1 MYKKTISIVVLIIFL
16 ISLVPTH
23 SMAAATLPASF
34 TSIDTINIGS
44 AMPFKPP
51 HKYVCRQNPPDFTW
65 PQISGAVSY
74 ELGIFADANL
84 SDLRYSKINI
94 PNSYYS
100 FTYGF
105 EPGTYW
111 WAVRYKNAKGE
122 ESLWSVPRR
131 FTLDT
136 NYHEFKVTTG
146 EEIVNAIPKTHPR
159 MWFTQDT
166 IGDFK
171 NHLRETH
178 GYDIYTK
185 MLNTFR
191 PYLNSTLPND
201 PGNPTTANNY
211 VQSWSLRA
219 QMAALCYHLT
229 DDESQKEQYLNFAVK
244 VMKHF
249 NSWKYDEPTDST
261 SFAAHDIAYFE
272 LMFRTAM
279 TYDWLYNEM
288 TSQDRDIIRNAIIGR
303 FDYVKDR
310 SLKSLRSEPYNS
322 HIWSYFNAYGIACM
336 ALVHDEEWVNDYM
349 VQMLDLQTPNF
360 PPMSVEDGGW
370 SKGTRYWAYGAF
382 SRDKWFIDC
391 LLYGGYMNY
400 YDKMWAQN
408 EALWAL
414 YMYPDNSYGSFG
426 DGSNIQFPNYNHII
440 GLTKLGKNTDNEVAY
455 WLRNKIGYLNAI
467 QTQSF
472 DAIMYADTFEKDGKA
487 PNDLPLSHVFVDQG
501 AVGMHSTI
509 TDSNRISLYFRSSK
523 YGSYNHMHAD
533 QNSFIIEAYGERL
546 ATKSGFY
553 DNYHSTHDKGF
564 TRQTFA
570 HNSVTYNGGYG
581 QKDDLMNFNGNVDN
595 FLTHFDFDLAVG
607 DATRAYNGEIGKFV
621 RSIIY
626 LRPDSY
632 IVVDDLEAKSGEKS
646 TFEWWLNSPS
656 NTMTVGGN
664 TAIVKSGEVSLNANM
679 VYPKNL
685 SGVYMHNY
693 VNPVDGKE
701 YLPGDEYTD
710 KEAQDRVYFVTD
722 AVSDTKMVAT
732 MNVNTGSEKTFKCE
746 KYTDY
751 IKLTPEDNEDIS
763 VYIRV
768 VKDGEVTTKDGIT
781 FNGIA
786 AVVSSDTAM
795 LVRGTSLIAN
805 KVSVFKSDKEISAIL
820 GKGQFG
826 ISGKDDFSA
835 EVNFGSKYCPYFVSM
850 SNIREKDGRLL
861 SELITA
867 SGTIKTNILTLD
879 AFKGHY
885 MFTLNDLVPINP
897 NELIPEIC
905 NITMENENT
914 VLFSWNGNPKYKYDI
929 LINGTLFE
937 NATSPHRYT
946 ISTGETVTA
955 HIRGKYKNIKS
966 PWSDKEYF
974 NPFSKPEVSY
984 TDLILIGS
992 EASED
997 GLSADSIVRSE
1008 VNINGGDFEKVNLVM
1023 AQYNP
1028 KGELVDLQIT
1038 QKDYET
1044 REQAKAH
1051 VSTTITEDGNTVKS
1065 FIWNPVLAQ
1074 PITPAAYFEDEARL
1088 AGISIDG
1095 VKLKDFKEDIYTYN
1109 VTLDETGQIPV
1120 VKGITDN
1127 NATYITTAYSNTD
1140 ITAKAIVK
1148 VTSTSGNMVEYIVNF
1163 SLPEGTQNVVPLVS
1177 DFKNLVSG
1185 MSYEDYCAYA
1195 FDYLGKDYDNG
1206 FRIGEDTPR
1215 KSIYYIPDALKLETF
1230 TIGGK
1235 LCGRNTQRIV
1245 EFIEKRSG
1253 FENAFYVGPDPAM
1266 WQTSNMANW
1275 ISSAYFAYDSSE
1287 TMNGLTYK
1295 FDFEGCSVPWYSFK
1309 VNRDCKVIILSGDEP
1324 KFLKE
1329 DSSWE
1334 NTWLTEYLY
1343 KARRVTTDT
1352 ELVPYTNMYVKHFRA
1367 GDTVELFNSCSGTYS
1382 SMGYMTLIDFD

>member
-1 MYKKTISIVVLIIFL
+1 MYKKAISIFILTIFL
-16 ISLVPTH
+16 ISLIPVQ
-23 SMAAATLPASF
+23 SMAAATLPNYF
-34 TSIDTINIGS
+34 TTIDTVNIGS

-65 PQISGAVSY
+65 PQISSAVSY
-74 ELGIFADANL
+74 ELGIFGDAGLN
-84 SDLRYSKINI
+84 DLRYSKINI

-111 WAVRYKNAKGE
+111 WAIRYKNAKGE
-122 ESLWSVPRR
+122 QSPWSAPRR

-136 NYHEFKVTTG
+136 NYHEFKVSTG

-159 MWFTQDT
+159 MWFTEET

-171 NHLRETH
+171 KHLGEVY

-185 MLNTFR
+185 MLNTVR
-191 PYLNSTLPND
+191 PYLASTLPDD
-201 PGNPTTANNY
+201 PGDPSKANGY
-211 VQSWSLRA
+211 VQSWSTRA

-229 DDESQKEQYLNFAVK
+229 DNESQKEEYLDFAVR

-249 NSWKYDEPTDST
+249 NSWKYDEATDST
-261 SFAAHDIAYFE
+261 SFAAHDIAFFE

-288 TSQDRDIIRNAIIGR
+288 TQEDRDIIRNAIIGR
-303 FDYVKDR
+303 FNYVKDR

-349 VQMLDLQTPNF
+349 VQMLDLQAPNF

-382 SRDKWFIDC
+382 PRDKWFIDC

-408 EALWAL
+408 ETLWAL

-426 DGSNIQFPNYNHII
+426 DGSNLQFPNYNHII
-440 GLTKLGKNTDNEVAY
+440 GLTKLGKNTNNEVAY
-455 WLRNKIGYLNAI
+455 WLRNKLGHLSSI

-472 DAIMYADTFEKDGKA
+472 DAIMYADTFDKVGKA

-501 AVGMHSTI
+501 TVGMHSTI
-509 TDSNRISLYFRSSK
+509 TDSDRISLYFRSSK

-533 QNSFIIEAYGERL
+533 QNSFIIEAFGERL

-553 DNYHSTHDKGF
+553 DDYHGVHDKGF

-632 IVVDDLEAKSGEKS
+632 IVVDELEAKEGEKS

-656 NTMTVGGN
+656 NTMTVDGSSATINNGGV
-664 TAIVKSGEVSLNANM
+664 ALNANM
-679 VYPKNL
+679 VYPQNIG
-685 SGVYMHNY
+685 GVYMHDY
-693 VNPVDGKE
+693 VNPTDGNE
-701 YLPGDEYTD
+701 YLPTGEYAGE
-710 KEAQDRVYFVTD
+710 EAQDRVYFATD
-722 AVSDTKMVAT
+722 SVSDTRMVAT
-732 MNVNTGSEKTFKCE
+732 MNVNTGTEKNFKCE
-746 KYTDY
+746 RYTDY

-768 VKDGEVTTKDGIT
+768 AKDGEVVTKDGIT
-781 FNGIA
+781 FNGTA
-786 AVVSSDTAM
+786 AVVSTDTAM
-795 LVRGTSLIAN
+795 LVKGTSLLAN

-820 GKGQFG
+820 GKGQFS
-826 ISGKDDFSA
+826 ISGKDDFNA

-850 SNIREKDGRLL
+850 SNVREKDGRLL

-867 SGTIKTNILTLD
+867 SGSIKSNILTLN

-885 MFTLNDLVPINP
+885 MFTLNDLVPINS
-897 NELIPEIC
+897 NELIPEIRY
-905 NITMENENT
+905 ITLESEDT
-914 VLFSWNGNPKYKYDI
+914 VLFNWNGNSKYSYDVM
-929 LINGTLFE
+929 INGNVYE
-937 NATSPHRYT
+937 NVTSPQSYT
-946 ISTGETVTA
+946 IDDGETVTA
-955 HIRGKYKNIKS
+955 RIRGKYKNTVS
-966 PWSDKEYF
+966 SWSDEVHF

-984 TDLILIGS
+984 TNLMLIGS
-992 EASED
+992 EASQG
-997 GLSADSIVRSE
+997 GLAADSIVRSE
-1008 VNINGGDFEKVNLVM
+1008 VNINGGDFEKINLVM

-1038 QKDYET
+1038 PKDYET
-1044 REQAKAH
+1044 REQARAY
-1051 VSTTITEDGNTVKS
+1051 VSTTIIEDGNTVKGYV
-1065 FIWNPVLAQ
+1065 WNPVSAK
-1074 PITPAAYFEDEARL
+1074 PITPAAYFEDEANL
-1088 AGISIDG
+1088 TGISIDG
-1095 VKLKDFKEDIYTYN
+1095 VKIKDFKEDVYTYN
-1109 VTLDETGQIPV
+1109 LTLDETGQMPV
-1120 VKGITDN
+1120 VKGVTDN
-1127 NATYITTAYSNTD
+1127 NATYVTTAYST
-1140 ITAKAIVK
+1140 TATTGKAVIK
-1148 VTSTSGNMVEYIVNF
+1148 ATSTSGNTIEYTVNF
-1163 SLPEGTQNVVPLVS
+1163 SLPQGTQQVVPLVS
-1177 DFKNLVSG
+1177 EFKNLVKG
-1185 MSYEDYCAYA
+1185 MSYEDYCQYA
-1195 FDYLGKDYDNG
+1195 LDYLGRDYDNG
-1206 FRIGEDTPR
+1206 FRLAEDALR
-1215 KSIYYIPDALKLETF
+1215 KNIYYIPDAVKLETF
-1230 TIGGK
+1230 TVGGK

-1253 FENAFYVGPDPAM
+1253 FENAFYIGPDPAM
-1266 WQTSNMANW
+1266 WQTGNIANW
-1275 ISSAYFAYDSSE
+1275 ISSAYFAYGSKE
-1287 TMNGLTYK
+1287 TMDGVTYE

-1309 VNRDCKVIILSGDEP
+1309 VNRNCKVIILSSDEP

-1329 DSSWE
+1329 DASWE
-1334 NTWLTEYLY
+1334 NNRLTEYLY

-1352 ELVPYTNMYVKHFRA
+1352 EITPYTNMYVKYFKA
-1367 GDTVELFNSCSGTYS
+1367 GDTVELFNSCSATYA